1 MQVLKNSIV
10 EVSKHGPRKEF
21 IDFIKQFINEED
33 ISKDSIL
40 VDVETIASFSDD
52 EKKALKLVR
61 STAYGIAK
69 MFNCKSA
76 TKAHRNADKTL
87 NSLQISFFK
96 NE

>member
-1 MQVLKNSIV
+1 MEIKTKKHFNDIMEEL
-10 EVSKHGPRKEF
+10 VSE
-21 IDFIKQFINEED
+21 IIEEEELEEIN
-33 ISKDSIL
+33 
-40 VDVETIASFSDD
+40 TTASVGGEYMTPMAFSDD